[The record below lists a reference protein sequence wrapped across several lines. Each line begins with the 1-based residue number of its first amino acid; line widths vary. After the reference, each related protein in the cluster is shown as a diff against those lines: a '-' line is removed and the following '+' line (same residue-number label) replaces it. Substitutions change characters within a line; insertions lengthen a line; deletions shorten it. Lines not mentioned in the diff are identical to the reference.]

1 MVDEHRKE
9 ISDRG
14 KGRPCEVRGKGSWF
28 SPVTS
33 EQGQGVCF
41 ISYLLSLSKSSAGVG
56 MVGEKA

>member
-1 MVDEHRKE
+1 MVEHGKE
-9 ISDRG
+9 ISDKG
-14 KGRPCEVRGKGSWF
+14 KGRPCEVRGKASWF

-41 ISYLLSLSKSSAGVG
+41 ICLLSLFKSPAGVG

>member
-1 MVDEHRKE
+1 MTEEKAGPVRLEAKE
-9 ISDRG
+9 A
-14 KGRPCEVRGKGSWF
+14 WF